1 MAMSTRHAQNKETSP
16 SSAGFKDE
24 DIKIVSSFDEM
35 YLDMKLLKGIYGY
48 GWEKPTDI
56 QQRIVVPMKNGKD
69 IVAQAQSGRGKTGAF
84 AIASLSIANCSKRAA
99 QVVILSPTREL
110 ASQTFDVMS
119 KLGRDIVGLTVALCV
134 GGTAVRECA
143 QLLKTGAQIV
153 VGTPGRVRHMI
164 ERGDLQLKHMQCIVL
179 DEADEM
185 LDRGFQDVMYEIF
198 QFCPEDIQVC
208 LFSATYTPE
217 CLDLTKKFCRNPV
230 RILIKKE
237 NVTLDGIK
245 QFYVHCEKEQY
256 KLDVL
261 CDLFECFSISQLII
275 FANSK
280 RRVDDI
286 YASMTA
292 NDFTCSHIHGGMT
305 PEERKL
311 KMYEFRTGSSRVLIA
326 TDLLARGID
335 VQNVGTVINFDLPH
349 HDFSNYIHR
358 IGRSGRHG
366 KKGLALN
373 FVTDR
378 AQDATTIRELQKYYN
393 TKIEELPQDV
403 ASIE

>member
-1 MAMSTRHAQNKETSP
+1 MAMSTRDVKTQKHSP
-16 SSAGFKDE
+16 SSAGFTDE
-24 DIKIVSSFDEM
+24 EIKIVSSFDDM
-35 YLDMKLLKGIYGY
+35 HLGMKLLKGIYGY

-56 QQRIVVPMKNGKD
+56 QQKIVVPMKNGKD

-84 AIASLSIANCSKRAA
+84 AIASLSIVNCSKKAA

-119 KLGRDIVGLTVALCV
+119 KIGLDMVDLTVALCV
-134 GGTAVRECA
+134 GGTAVRDCA
-143 QLLKTGAQIV
+143 RLLRSGAQIV

-198 QFCPEDIQVC
+198 QFCPTNVQVC

-217 CLDLTKKFCRNPV
+217 CLDLTNKFCRNPV

-280 RRVDDI
+280 RRVDEI

-311 KMYEFRTGSSRVLIA
+311 KMLEFRTGSSRVLIA

-335 VQNVGTVINFDLPH
+335 VQNVGTVINYDLPH

-366 KKGLALN
+366 KKGIALN

-378 AQDATTIRELQKYYN
+378 PQDATTIRELQKYYN

-403 ASIE
+403 ASVE

>member
-1 MAMSTRHAQNKETSP
+1 MAMSTRDVKNQKPSP
-16 SSAGFKDE
+16 SSAGFIDE
-24 DIKIVSSFDEM
+24 EIKIVSSFDDM
-35 YLDMKLLKGIYGY
+35 HLGMKLLKGIYGY

-56 QQRIVVPMKNGKD
+56 QQKIVVPMKNGKD

-84 AIASLSIANCSKRAA
+84 AIASLSIADCSKRTA
-99 QVVILSPTREL
+99 QVVVLSPTREL

-119 KLGRDIVGLTVALCV
+119 KLGLDMVGLTVALCV
-134 GGTAVRECA
+134 GGTAVRDCA
-143 QLLKTGAQIV
+143 QLLRSGAQIV

-198 QFCPEDIQVC
+198 QFCPVNVQVC

-217 CLDLTKKFCRNPV
+217 CLDLTNKFCRNPV

-286 YASMTA
+286 YAAMTA

-311 KMYEFRTGSSRVLIA
+311 KMLEFRTGSSRVLIA

-335 VQNVGTVINFDLPH
+335 VQNVGTVINYDLPH

-366 KKGLALN
+366 KKGIALN